1 LGSIF
6 HHQAVYQGKNV
17 ILIWSRWGI
26 VVAVLALL
34 GLGTGFLIQAGY
46 LAAVVT
52 QDPER
57 SSTLFAGLGLAIA
70 GGYIWLFE
78 RYVLTRHLDKPRQ
91 YSRTVPLDQPQTLA
105 DGTVQTHV
113 KTTFEA
119 RPRSTFFFV
128 PFKYWWIISAA
139 IGGLV
144 FIVGIVVLAV

>member
-1 LGSIF
+1 M
-6 HHQAVYQGKNV
+6 

-26 VVAVLALL
+26 VVAALALL
-34 GLGTGFLIQAGY
+34 GLGTGFLIQAGL
-46 LAAVVT
+46 LAVGTV
-52 QDPER
+52 QDADR
-57 SSTLFAGLGLAIA
+57 SSTLFAGLGLAIG

-78 RYVLTRHLDKPRQ
+78 RYILTRHLDKPRL

-113 KTTFEA
+113 QTTFQA

-128 PFKYWWIISAA
+128 PFKYWWIISTA

-144 FIVGIVVLAV
+144 FIVGIFVLAA